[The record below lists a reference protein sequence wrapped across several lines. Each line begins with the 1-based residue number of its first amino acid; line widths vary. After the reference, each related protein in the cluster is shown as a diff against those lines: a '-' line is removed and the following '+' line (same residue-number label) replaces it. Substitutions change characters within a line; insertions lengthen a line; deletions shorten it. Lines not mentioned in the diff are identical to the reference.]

1 MKTILY
7 ETDKA
12 FAARVFPNTPDG
24 FKQKIYFFLILL
36 PYSYLFSQS
45 IQRGVSSLKDFN
57 LDSEFN
63 HNLTGFIQSFGFNI
77 SVISFLYFIIAIVSL
92 YPIFVANKE
101 VFIRFVNCL
110 FFSKRIRLLNYIA
123 YIHTLEIEQIAKAM
137 AQDQNMKES
146 TKQILTQHIMSYA
159 LMEIQKSYIQEQ
171 KNQITDK

>member
-24 FKQKIYFFLILL
+24 FKQKIYFFLILT

-45 IQRGVSSLKDFN
+45 TQQGILTLKDFS
-57 LDSEFN
+57 LDNEFN
-63 HNLTGFIQSFGFNI
+63 QNLTSFIQSFGFNI
-77 SVISFLYFIIAIVSL
+77 SVISFLYFLIATVSL
-92 YPIFVANKE
+92 YPIFISNKE

-110 FFSKRIRLLNYIA
+110 FFSKKIRLLNYIE

-137 AQDQNMKES
+137 SQDHNMQES
-146 TKQILTQHIMSYA
+146 TKQILTQHIMHYA
-159 LMEIQKSYIQEQ
+159 LMEIQKSYMQEQ
-171 KNQITDK
+171 KNQKIE